1 MPKQAKSIGLPVRSS
16 HTPQINRPA
25 DQYVPSTVSLK
36 LDKITFIEYIEV
48 PACIFMMDERFLKT
62 SGARKLIKKIRGG
75 NFIESAAALV
85 AIIVIWQI
93 LGVGIEGFVR
103 NNPNPGWG
111 VDIPNPF
118 QPQGGHLRYRPVYDE
133 EFNDSFFELRQRL
146 IYECD
151 GFLKPLSSKK
161 LEDFQID
168 PRSDGFGS
176 LISFLGAECDNFTED
191 YQNEEFYDSIKDYF
205 LKLQK
210 ALNEE

>member
-1 MPKQAKSIGLPVRSS
+1 MRSS

-118 QPQGGHLRYRPVYDE
+118 QP
-133 EFNDSFFELRQRL
+133 
-146 IYECD
+146 
-151 GFLKPLSSKK
+151 
-161 LEDFQID
+161 
-168 PRSDGFGS
+168 
-176 LISFLGAECDNFTED
+176 
-191 YQNEEFYDSIKDYF
+191 
-205 LKLQK
+205 
-210 ALNEE
+210 